1 MKLCGKELTLLNIF
15 FLILY
20 YGFCRY
26 LPSNSTPI
34 IGQISKRMRYVCCK
48 HIFKYCGK
56 NVNIERKAF
65 FASGSN
71 LCIGDNSGLGINAYV
86 PADTI
91 IGKNVMMGPD
101 CYILGANHET
111 KRLDIPMIQQGFCK
125 PKQTIIEDDVW
136 IGDGVI
142 MTPGRIIKKGSII
155 AARCVLCKDFP
166 EYSVVG
172 GNPSRLIHDRR
183 EAQ

>member
-86 PADTI
+86 PA
-91 IGKNVMMGPD
+91 
-101 CYILGANHET
+101 
-111 KRLDIPMIQQGFCK
+111 
-125 PKQTIIEDDVW
+125 
-136 IGDGVI
+136 I

-183 EAQ
+183 EAK

>member
-86 PADTI
+86 PAVTI
-91 IGKNVMMGPD
+91 IGYNVMMGPD
-101 CYILGANHET
+101 CYILGANHVT
-111 KRLDIPMIQQGFCK
+111 KRLDIPMI
-125 PKQTIIEDDVW
+125 
-136 IGDGVI
+136 
-142 MTPGRIIKKGSII
+142 
-155 AARCVLCKDFP
+155 
-166 EYSVVG
+166 
-172 GNPSRLIHDRR
+172 
-183 EAQ
+183 

>member
-1 MKLCGKELTLLNIF
+1 MKLWGKELTLLNIF

-26 LPSNSTPI
+26 LPSGSTPI

-91 IGKNVMMGPD
+91 LVKM
-101 CYILGANHET
+101 
-111 KRLDIPMIQQGFCK
+111 
-125 PKQTIIEDDVW
+125 
-136 IGDGVI
+136 
-142 MTPGRIIKKGSII
+142 
-155 AARCVLCKDFP
+155 
-166 EYSVVG
+166 
-172 GNPSRLIHDRR
+172 
-183 EAQ
+183 

>member
-142 MTPGRIIKKGSII
+142 MTPGRIIK
-155 AARCVLCKDFP
+155 
-166 EYSVVG
+166 
-172 GNPSRLIHDRR
+172 
-183 EAQ
+183 